1 MTLSSEVQDA
11 TLRRLRSVLVPG
23 VDAAE
28 RDPSDVLSRNPW
40 DPKAFAKRV
49 VRRGI
54 AWYVDATAR
63 AAAREATDALY
74 QRISMELMRSGSHED
89 PRVLAV
95 NQELMKGELRSIQRA
110 LDDLGQAIAR
120 IPQTRPQQLGR
131 VLELRRSMRATVAP
145 DTARYG
151 ELVRGQHPVLE
162 IGADAQQDDPIQ
174 GLRDAI
180 PASLGAVVCVHVVEH
195 LDLGALLELLEL
207 AASRLR
213 GGGVFIAEAPNPASL
228 MVLSSSPAHDPTLTR
243 LVHPAVLAFLCERAG
258 FDTVEVR
265 YFAPPPDD
273 ALPLVTADDAPQWVD
288 QINASLTRLNDALFG
303 PQEYAVVARVGLPA

>member
-23 VDAAE
+23 GDADE
-28 RDPSDVLSRNPW
+28 RDPHDVLSRNPW

-74 QRISMELMRSGSHED
+74 ERISSELLPSESHED

-110 LDDLGQAIAR
+110 LDDLARAIER
-120 IPQTRPQQLGR
+120 LPQPSPRQPTGR
-131 VLELRRSMRATVAP
+131 ELRRTVRETAVP
-145 DTARYG
+145 DTERYG
-151 ELVRGQHPVLE
+151 DLLRGRSPVLE
-162 IGADAQQDDPIQ
+162 IAAGAFSDNALQA
-174 GLRDAI
+174 LRDAT
-180 PASLGAVVCVHVVEH
+180 PASLGAVVCVHAVEH
-195 LDLGALLELLEL
+195 LELDALLELLEL
-207 AASRLR
+207 AVTRLR
-213 GGGVFIAEAPNPASL
+213 AGGVFLAETANPASL
-228 MVLSSSPAHDPTLTR
+228 VVLSSSSTHDATHTR
-243 LVHPAVLAFLCERAG
+243 LLHPSVLAFLCERAG
-258 FDTVEVR
+258 FDAVDLR
-265 YFAPPPDD
+265 YFAPSLDD
-273 ALPLVTADDAPQWVD
+273 ALPPVTADDAPPWVD
-288 QINASLTRLNDALFG
+288 QINASLTRLNGVLFG